1 MSIEPLKKQDG
12 RSLRAQKTYDE
23 AHKKLINSAVD
34 LFNNPLVSHEKVTVS
49 QIAKHAGVSVA
60 TAYNHFP
67 ENKLDVYGSLFQLGF
82 KDVADEL
89 NAFLE
94 TSPEPGA
101 AITMF
106 LDTIA
111 NKVVELG
118 NAIRFA
124 WFEVRDIQASGKWIQ
139 REPYDVLKSLCKNY
153 DADFADELADDI
165 FQLFNGC
172 TFLWLRY
179 DPSYSVWSKYT
190 DEWYVENVNEI
201 FKKATKIQK

>member
-23 AHKKLINSAVD
+23 AHKKLIKSAVE
-34 LFNNPLVSHEKVTVS
+34 LFNNPLVSHEKITVS

-153 DADFADELADDI
+153 DADSADELADDI

-179 DPSYSVWSKYT
+179 DPNYTVWSKYT
-190 DEWYVENVNEI
+190 DEWYIENINKI
-201 FKKATKIQK
+201 FSKAIKIHK

>member
-1 MSIEPLKKQDG
+1 MSNEPLKKQDG
-12 RSLRAQKTYDE
+12 RLLRAQRTYDDV
-23 AHKKLINSAVD
+23 HKKLIDSAVE
-34 LFNNPLVSHEKVTVS
+34 LFNNPLISPDKISVS
-49 QIAKHAGVSVA
+49 QVAKHAGVSVA

-67 ENKLDVYGSLFQLGF
+67 ENKLDIYGSLFQLGF

-89 NAFLE
+89 GAFLE
-94 TSPEPGA
+94 TSPEPSS
-101 AITMF
+101 AIVMF

-139 REPYDVLKSLCKNY
+139 GEPYDVLKSLCKNY
-153 DADFADELADDI
+153 DPESADDLADDI

-179 DPSYSVWSKYT
+179 DPSYPVWSKYT
-190 DEWYVENVNEI
+190 DEWYIENINQI
-201 FKKATKIQK
+201 FEKATRIQK

>member
-49 QIAKHAGVSVA
+49 QIAQHAGVSVA

-153 DADFADELADDI
+153 DADSADELADDI

-179 DPSYSVWSKYT
+179 DPSYTVWSKYT
-190 DEWYVENVNEI
+190 DGWYVENVNQI
-201 FKKATKIQK
+201 FDKATKIQK

>member
-1 MSIEPLKKQDG
+1 MSNEPLKKQDG
-12 RSLRAQKTYDE
+12 RLLRAQRTYDDV
-23 AHKKLINSAVD
+23 HMKLIDSAVE
-34 LFNNPLVSHEKVTVS
+34 LFNNPFISPDKISVS
-49 QIAKHAGVSVA
+49 QVAKHAGVSVA

-67 ENKLDVYGSLFQLGF
+67 ENKLDIYGSLFQLGF

-89 NAFLE
+89 GAFLE
-94 TSPEPGA
+94 TSPEPSS
-101 AITMF
+101 AIVMF

-139 REPYDVLKSLCKNY
+139 GEPYDVLKSLCKNY
-153 DADFADELADDI
+153 DPESADDLADDI

-179 DPSYSVWSKYT
+179 DPSYPVWSKYT
-190 DEWYVENVNEI
+190 DEWYVENINQI
-201 FKKATKIQK
+201 FEKATRIQK

>member
-1 MSIEPLKKQDG
+1 MSNEPLKKQDG
-12 RSLRAQKTYDE
+12 RLLRAQRTYDDV
-23 AHKKLINSAVD
+23 HKKLIDSAVE
-34 LFNNPLVSHEKVTVS
+34 LFNNPFISPDKISVS
-49 QIAKHAGVSVA
+49 QVAKHAGVSVA

-67 ENKLDVYGSLFQLGF
+67 ENKLDIYGSLFQLGF

-89 NAFLE
+89 GAFLE
-94 TSPEPGA
+94 TSPEPSS
-101 AITMF
+101 AIVMF

-139 REPYDVLKSLCKNY
+139 GEPYDVLKSLCKNH
-153 DADFADELADDI
+153 DPESADDLADDI

-179 DPSYSVWSKYT
+179 DPSYPVWSKYT
-190 DEWYVENVNEI
+190 DEWYVENINQI
-201 FKKATKIQK
+201 FEKATRIQK

>member
-34 LFNNPLVSHEKVTVS
+34 IFNNPLVSHEKVTVS

-101 AITMF
+101 AISMF

-153 DADFADELADDI
+153 DAESGDELADDI

-179 DPSYSVWSKYT
+179 DPSYPVWSKYT
-190 DEWYVENVNEI
+190 DEWYVENVNQI
-201 FKKATKIQK
+201 FDKATKIQK

>member
-153 DADFADELADDI
+153 DADSADELADAI

-179 DPSYSVWSKYT
+179 DPSYPVWSKYT

-201 FKKATKIQK
+201 FEKATKIQK